1 MLWYTTLALAIVK
14 TLVFKP
20 TLEVLMTIGNVTYS
34 QFTEG
39 VGKSDTKTW
48 AGDDRL
54 ATVRTRFPRPTPVFR
69 TFYCDAATGRIVP
82 SDSPRAVKVQRA
94 SPKFDERAVATA
106 AGLEPHAYTMRREIA
121 LMPSGAYLELQDGVY
136 VQKREDPS
144 SGYFMHFNHA
154 EPDPSRV
161 WELRAKVI
169 GDLYS
174 QVAGS
179 GFNATVFAS
188 QTAQTLGGIASAAE
202 TLAASFKQLKRGNFY
217 GAAKRLLGTDDKI
230 LRRHP
235 TAKDVSG
242 RWLELQYGWLPLLSD
257 IKESGELIAHNL
269 DNAFD
274 KGAIV
279 RVRKQFRQT
288 DPLGAYWVKGR
299 HTVKYSINCSARL
312 IPLSKPQ
319 LLGLMD
325 PLSVVWENV
334 PYSFV
339 VDWFYPVGDYL
350 QALNQSHA
358 LSGTFVTSELI
369 RLENTYES
377 YNGTTWKYVPYGTCS
392 KLSTTLTRSVSQSL
406 QIGIPPLHL
415 GGIKSLK
422 RAANAASLLLQ
433 SFSK

>member
-1 MLWYTTLALAIVK
+1 
-14 TLVFKP
+14 
-20 TLEVLMTIGNVTYS
+20 MTIGNVTYS

-39 VGKSDTKTW
+39 VGKSDKKTW

-54 ATVRTRFPRPTPVFR
+54 ATVHARFPRPTPVFR

-82 SDSPRAVKVQRA
+82 SDSPRAVKVQRS

-106 AGLEPHAYTMRREIA
+106 AGLEPHAYSMRREIA
-121 LMPSGAYLELQDGVY
+121 TMPLGAYLEKNQDGTY
-136 VQKREDPS
+136 EQRREDPS
-144 SGYFMHFNHA
+144 SGYFMNFNHA

-161 WELRAKVI
+161 WELRAKII
-169 GDLYS
+169 GDLYN

-188 QTAQTLGGIASAAE
+188 QTAQTFRGIADAAE
-202 TLAASFKQLKRGNFY
+202 TLVSSLKQLKRGNFY
-217 GAAKRLLGTDDKI
+217 GAAKRLLGSDDRI

-257 IKESGELIAHNL
+257 IKESGELLAHNL

-274 KGAIV
+274 KGAII
-279 RVRKQFRQT
+279 RVRKQFRQVE
-288 DPLGAYWVKGR
+288 PASASWVKGSR
-299 HTVKYSINCSARL
+299 TVKYSVNCSARL

-369 RLENTYES
+369 RSENTYES
-377 YNGTTWKYVPYGTCS
+377 YSGTSWKFVPFGACS
-392 KLSTTLTRSVSQSL
+392 SLITTLTRSVSQDL

-415 GGIKSLK
+415 GGITSLK